1 MWKIDW
7 QDRTGHKK
15 QHKVFF
21 FSLSSPPCVLQKELW
36 DVRGE
41 GDLLLFSA
49 ADYCDLQIIKS
60 TSPFSCSG
68 SVWTATQQHRSSRS
82 IITAWWLITR
92 DAGTTTGGWKTP
104 AGVAECIHIRQA
116 RTLYEP
122 RPWKLT
128 ATGTVILQPEHSALY
143 LLIQSL
149 AQSQSSRITER
160 TEHQC
165 AKQWTAIEITVAWQS
180 VFSVPPHRC
189 GTNHITDP
197 ALSKTDW
204 EHQSMRRTS
213 LSVQERESKQT
224 QRTH

>member
-7 QDRTGHKK
+7 QDKTGHKK

-21 FSLSSPPCVLQKELW
+21 FSLSLHHVCSRKSCEMWEERETCFCSQLQIT
-36 DVRGE
+36 VTSR
-41 GDLLLFSA
+41 LLKARPHSA
-49 ADYCDLQIIKS
+49 AQGQFEL
-60 TSPFSCSG
+60 P
-68 SVWTATQQHRSSRS
+68 HSRP

-104 AGVAECIHIRQA
+104 AGDAEYIHIRQA

-128 ATGTVILQPEHSALY
+128 ATGTVVLQPEHSALY

-149 AQSQSSRITER
+149 ARSQSSRITER
-160 TEHQC
+160 AGRQC

-180 VFSVPPHRC
+180 VFSAPPCRC
-189 GTNHITDP
+189 GTNHIT
-197 ALSKTDW
+197 LSKTHW
-204 EHQSMRRTS
+204 EHQSMRRMS